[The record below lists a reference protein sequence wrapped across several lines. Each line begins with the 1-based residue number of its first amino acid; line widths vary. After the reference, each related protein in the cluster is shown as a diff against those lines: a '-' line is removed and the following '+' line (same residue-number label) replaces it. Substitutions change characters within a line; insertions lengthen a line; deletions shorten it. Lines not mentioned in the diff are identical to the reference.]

1 MWLSNLI
8 LQTQAN
14 VWSTCR
20 LWLLGSRRAIK
31 EGKTEAVKAGFAE
44 LAQSLSGMK
53 DPPGGSS
60 VPAMPPVEPS
70 RECEDMPVRDALCQQ
85 PDL

>member
-1 MWLSNLI
+1 MEHV
-8 LQTQAN
+8 QAM
-14 VWSTCR
+14 VA
-20 LWLLGSRRAIK
+20 GIKEAIK

-53 DPPGGSS
+53 HPPGRSS

-70 RECEDMPVRDALCQQ
+70 IECEDMPVRDALCQQ
-85 PDL
+85 PHL